1 MDNNF
6 NNLSLVQLILKWKW
20 HIIII
25 TVAAALC
32 GAIFSSSAFI
42 TPLYKSEAIAYPANT
57 SPYSEESRTEQMLE
71 IMNSRSIKDSIIN
84 KYDLWTDYKINK
96 NDKAAFA
103 YMYNEYKSK
112 IKISKTTYEAVS
124 VVVLDKD
131 PVVACNIANDILYF
145 YEEKVRDLH
154 HDKEAEVVVM
164 FEKQLI
170 EKQRVIDSLK
180 NRMSEIGTT
189 YGVTDISNQSREA
202 TRSLLTGSSKANEL
216 MENLGLYG
224 AELAEL
230 NTKLAAEANTF
241 VAIKC
246 DYERELRF
254 LNGYMS
260 YTNVVSE
267 PYPADK
273 KSYPV
278 RWVVVALCGLGAM
291 LLSIIVIFIIENRK
305 RFVGESK

>member
-1 MDNNF
+1 M
-6 NNLSLVQLILKWKW
+6 
-20 HIIII
+20 
-25 TVAAALC
+25 
-32 GAIFSSSAFI
+32 
-42 TPLYKSEAIAYPANT
+42 
-57 SPYSEESRTEQMLE
+57 
-71 IMNSRSIKDSIIN
+71 
-84 KYDLWTDYKINK
+84 
-96 NDKAAFA
+96 
-103 YMYNEYKSK
+103 
-112 IKISKTTYEAVS
+112 
-124 VVVLDKD
+124 
-131 PVVACNIANDILYF
+131 
-145 YEEKVRDLH
+145 RDLH
-154 HDKEAEVVVM
+154 HEKEAEVVVM
-164 FEKQLI
+164 FENQLI

-180 NRMSEIGTT
+180 SRMSEIGTT
-189 YGVTDISNQSREA
+189 YGVTDLGNQSREA
-202 TRSLLTGSSKANEL
+202 TRSLLSGSSKANEL

-260 YTNVVSE
+260 YTNVISE

-278 RWVVVALCGLGAM
+278 RWVVVALCGLSAM
-291 LLSIIVIFIIENRK
+291 LLSIIAIFIIENRK